1 MNLLIIFA
9 IQAVCAVIA
18 TTIHEFSRAVVSTLL
33 GDKKPKN
40 DGRLTINPVKHF
52 EPIGFILMWVTGFG
66 WGKPVETSQL
76 FYKNRKRDVVIT
88 AVMPSII
95 NLAVAAVA
103 AFIFSRFS
111 LSFGIG
117 IGGTILTTFLY
128 NIVRMNVS
136 LAVYNIVPVTPMDSI
151 KVLSAVMPANSYFKY
166 IQYEKIIQMLF
177 LLCLFMGYTDVIFS
191 PIISFVLNALF

>member
-88 AVMPSII
+88 AVMPSVI

-111 LSFGIG
+111 LGFGIG

-128 NIVRMNVS
+128 NIVRMNVN

-151 KVLSAVMPANSYFKY
+151 KVLSAIMPANSYFKY